1 MEKDLVAVL
10 GGGNGGHAVA
20 ANLSLNGYKVNFF
33 ELPQFAESFERVL
46 RTKEI
51 RIEGISID
59 GTAKLNLATTDMQQA
74 IKETEIIFVVTPAF
88 GHKAMAEACAPFVQD
103 GQIIVLMPGSGG
115 SLEFVKIFKQ
125 RKVKREIT
133 FAETCTLPYG
143 ARLKSSGHV
152 SVFIH
157 AVILPTGVFPSKRT
171 NEVIPKLKQY
181 YPIITPAKD
190 VMEAAINN
198 PNPIV
203 HPVATLLSATR
214 IEHAKGEFY
223 LYAEGMTPSVA
234 RTYESLNQERLSIC
248 KALGYRLYH
257 WDNLEF
263 RDYNLGET
271 EEECRYRI
279 LNTSMDAAFG
289 KDGIYAGIKMKGP
302 EHMKDRYV
310 TEDVPYGMVLLS
322 TLGDLLG
329 VPTPT
334 HNAVIQLSSVIN
346 RTDYWRTGRGMKE
359 LDLSKWDKKG
369 LKKFLKEGK

>member
-1 MEKDLVAVL
+1 MEKGLVAVL

-20 ANLSLNGYKVNFF
+20 ANLSLAGFKVNFF
-33 ELPQFAESFERVL
+33 ELPRFAESFEKVL

-51 RIEGISID
+51 QIRGISVD
-59 GTAKLNLATTDMQQA
+59 GVARLNHATTDIRQA
-74 IKETEIIFVVTPAF
+74 IKDAEVIFVVTPAF
-88 GHKAMAEACAPFVQD
+88 GHKAMAEACVPFIQD

-115 SLEFVKIFKQ
+115 SLEFVNMIKQ
-125 RKVKREIT
+125 KKVKREIT

-143 ARLKSSGHV
+143 ARLKGPGHV
-152 SVFIH
+152 SVLIN
-157 AVILPTGVFPSKRT
+157 AVILPTGVFPSKKT
-171 NEVIPKLKQY
+171 GEVIPKLKQFY
-181 YPIITPAKD
+181 AAIIPAKD
-190 VMEAAINN
+190 VLEAAINN

-203 HPVATLLSATR
+203 HPAATLLSATR
-214 IEHAKGEFY
+214 IEHSKGEFY
-223 LYAEGMTPSVA
+223 LYAEGMTPAVA
-234 RTYESLNQERLSIC
+234 RTYESLNEERLSIC
-248 KALGYRLYH
+248 KMMGYKLYH

-302 EHMKDRYV
+302 EHLKDRYV

-334 HNAVIQLSSVIN
+334 HNAVIQLASVMN
-346 RTDYWRTGRGMKE
+346 RIDYWETGRGMKQ
-359 LDLSKWDKKG
+359 LGLAKFDKKR
-369 LKKFLKEGK
+369 LKRFLLEGK